1 MKRRVF
7 LSGLAGVTAL
17 GAGGWLAWRE
27 SSRKGP
33 GPRDAGSPPTVAEGA
48 ESRTLQSLSLPDV
61 QGQQIALASY
71 AGRPLLVNFWA
82 TWCPPCVKEMPDLEE
97 LHKKYGEVQFVG
109 IGIDTADNIRAFVE
123 KVPVSYPLLVAGH
136 GGIDIVRSMGN
147 PAGGLPFT
155 VIFDADGQV
164 KRKILGQVKMDDLAR
179 TLSAYVGRS

>member
-1 MKRRVF
+1 
-7 LSGLAGVTAL
+7 
-17 GAGGWLAWRE
+17 
-27 SSRKGP
+27 
-33 GPRDAGSPPTVAEGA
+33 
-48 ESRTLQSLSLPDV
+48 
-61 QGQQIALASY
+61 
-71 AGRPLLVNFWA
+71 
-82 TWCPPCVKEMPDLEE
+82 MPDLEE